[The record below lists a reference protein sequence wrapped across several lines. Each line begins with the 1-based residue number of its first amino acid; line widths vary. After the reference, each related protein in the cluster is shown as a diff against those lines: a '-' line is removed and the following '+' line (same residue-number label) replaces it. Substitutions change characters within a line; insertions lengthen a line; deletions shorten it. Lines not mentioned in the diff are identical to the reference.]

1 MWCTASLSPRTAS
14 RAGDCLPESAGPV
27 MLMYRRTDKI
37 GAGSVTAAPS
47 LVTLFWVF
55 RSGYAL
61 LLWTGGAG
69 AVIVVAAVGSV
80 TL

>member
-1 MWCTASLSPRTAS
+1 
-14 RAGDCLPESAGPV
+14 